1 MDQIPNI
8 PFYSRDF
15 PVQSRRSYFS
25 EPLQSSGKLTYLDF
39 VGLVKEAWEQSHP
52 NIPVVPMAM
61 NEYDMLCIHPAVI
74 VYSMELRKTH
84 VNEPKPKIRQ
94 VSNSE
99 EVTVYGQK
107 YQNIISF
114 TIMARVGKLEGQD
127 PSSVQDD
134 LDKSVLCDQIIE
146 EFEDFMLE
154 YTPVFKYL
162 GANELTYSR
171 RLSDS
176 EVARRTKD
184 VHKRTVTYML
194 TTEKTFAVR
203 NRTIEEI
210 AINTR
215 VKCLLAEIATP
226 NILGILES
234 LSDLPKTGSNQG
246 DAYYISGL
254 RSNDTLV
261 LYVWDELLGR
271 WISSTEDIKIN
282 LIDENCASNHD

>member
-1 MDQIPNI
+1 MEPVEQI

-15 PVQSRRSYFS
+15 PVQFKKSYFS
-25 EPLQSSGKLTYLDF
+25 EPLQSAGKLTYLDF
-39 VGLVKEAWEQSHP
+39 ISNVKAAWEISHP
-52 NIPVVPMAM
+52 EIPIIPLAV
-61 NEYDMLCIHPAVI
+61 NEYDVLDKYVAAI

-94 VSNSE
+94 VLNSE

-114 TIMARVGKLEGQD
+114 TVMSKVGTLYGSESGET
-127 PSSVQDD
+127 SDD
-134 LDKSVLCDQIIE
+134 LDKSILCDQIIE
-146 EFEDFMLE
+146 AFEDFMLE
-154 YTPVFKYL
+154 YTPVFKFL

-176 EVARRTKD
+176 EVARATKD

-203 NRTIEEI
+203 NRTIEQI

-215 VKCLLAEIATP
+215 VKCLTQQTATP
-226 NILGILES
+226 NVLGTLES
-234 LSDLPKTGSNQG
+234 KLDLPKIDNQEG
-246 DAYYISGL
+246 DAYY
-254 RSNDTLV
+254 V
-261 LYVWDELLGR
+261 LGMRDGQVGSLWIWDSILER
-271 WISSTEDIKIN
+271 WISPTEQIGIN
-282 LIDENCASNHD
+282 YIDENCG

>member
-1 MDQIPNI
+1 MEPLESI

-15 PVQSRRSYFS
+15 PVQFRKTYFS
-25 EPLQSSGKLTYLDF
+25 EPLQSAGKLTYLDF
-39 VGLVKEAWEQSHP
+39 ISNVKAAWETSHP
-52 NIPVVPMAM
+52 DIPIIPLAV
-61 NEYDMLCIHPAVI
+61 NEYDVLENYTAAI

-94 VSNSE
+94 ISNID
-99 EVTVYGQK
+99 EVTIYGQK

-114 TIMARVGKLEGQD
+114 TVMAKVGTLYGSESAD
-127 PSSVQDD
+127 TTDD

-146 EFEDFMLE
+146 AFEDFMLE
-154 YTPVFKYL
+154 YTPVFKLL

-176 EVARRTKD
+176 EVARATKD

-194 TTEKTFAVR
+194 TTEKTFAVK

-215 VKCLLAEIATP
+215 VKCLTQETATP
-226 NILGILES
+226 NILGTLES
-234 LSDLPKTGSNQG
+234 KLELPKTGNVQG
-246 DAYYISGL
+246 DAYYVIGSRENQTG
-254 RSNDTLV
+254 TLWI
-261 LYVWDELLGR
+261 WDDLLER
-271 WISSTEDIKIN
+271 WLSPSTEIKIN
-282 LIDENCASNHD
+282 LIDDKCAKE